1 MDQSDYKDF
10 FCNMYP
16 TQKLVAKYRKKSR
29 KAEEEAKRLF
39 YCFVCCSFAE
49 SHFSTLAKDD
59 KMVKNGN
66 VQK

>member
-1 MDQSDYKDF
+1 
-10 FCNMYP
+10 MYP

-49 SHFSTLAKDD
+49 PHFSTLAKVD
-59 KMVKNGN
+59 KMVKNCN
-66 VQK
+66 SLHEKKCH

>member
-1 MDQSDYKDF
+1 MLDYKDF

-66 VQK
+66 VKK